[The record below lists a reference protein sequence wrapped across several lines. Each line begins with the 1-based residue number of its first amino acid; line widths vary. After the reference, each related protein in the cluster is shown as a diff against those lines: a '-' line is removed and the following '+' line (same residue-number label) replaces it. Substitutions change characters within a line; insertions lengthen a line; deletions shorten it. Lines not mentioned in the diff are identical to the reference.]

1 MDKDVLVQYY
11 CVLVDKYILREPVI
25 INTIRCHA
33 STRIINNKKR
43 LQLLNPGGLQPAEG
57 LIALSDAQ
65 GNVRWDNLNTHI
77 KYKQYLCCCWIVGT
91 TS

>member
-11 CVLVDKYILREPVI
+11 CVLVDKYIGLREPVI
-25 INTIRCHA
+25 INNTDAMLVRG
-33 STRIINNKKR
+33 SLTKR

-65 GNVRWDNLNTHI
+65 EKWDNL
-77 KYKQYLCCCWIVGT
+77 KYPH
-91 TS
+91 

>member
-11 CVLVDKYILREPVI
+11 CVVVYIASRTRNYQQHNKIDAMLVRGSL
-25 INTIRCHA
+25 TI
-33 STRIINNKKR
+33 KKR

-65 GNVRWDNLNTHI
+65 M
-77 KYKQYLCCCWIVGT
+77 
-91 TS
+91 